1 MTSDA
6 LKTDPRFNQ
15 SALAAGVA
23 AAIGATAPG
32 MSFSAELEE
41 VVVTAR
47 QRAESSQDIPM
58 MVQTLS
64 GEDLQRQG
72 LTTLEDMSR
81 FVAGLNVQTTTPG
94 QNTIVF
100 RGVSDGGGFLVDP
113 TAAIYLDE
121 QPMSQTT
128 WAPDIYPVDIAR
140 VEALAG
146 PQSTLFGA
154 SSQSGAIRVITNKP
168 DPEAFSAN
176 IGSGMSATE
185 DGGVGYDIDATVN
198 IPLSDSVAIR
208 FAGFSARDAGF
219 IDNVLGTTVYD
230 DVFGTGLGGQRDN
243 SNLVAEDINDVDWMG
258 ARASIRWLVN
268 DNWTI
273 TASANY
279 QDLEADGF
287 NDYDPSV
294 GDLETVKFAPEYRT
308 DEWIQTSLVI
318 EGDLGFAQLVSATS
332 YYDREF
338 FYQHDTQSY
347 AAYFHYSFG
356 IYYGYAT
363 YDFGLDPV
371 GYLTNDQSNESFTQE
386 IRLSGSTDRLNWTL
400 GGFYQDSEE
409 FWDFY
414 TYIDDY
420 RNSPAFAA
428 WSYYYPG
435 IAPSDYWWNSF
446 QDTERTDMAVFGE
459 LDYEIWE
466 DRLTLLV
473 GGRWYEVDRDLSY
486 TVERPDGRVDQQL
499 PDRTAK
505 DDGFIPK
512 YGLEFQITED
522 IMVYGV
528 YSEGY
533 RVGGTNRGRG
543 VVVGDPLSGPTLPVD
558 YESDILENTEF
569 GFKSQFADG
578 RVLFNFVYYDMKWN
592 DMQIEVTDPSNSLGT
607 ISVTDANGDAL
618 YGNVP
623 FQIVVGNV
631 GDATVK
637 GFDMELKALLGENFE
652 IGGNFTDIQDAYVNA
667 AAFYEEPRAQ
677 GGQIASGLNPQ
688 SQLPLF
694 ADQSYSLYMQYS
706 GLNLMGGETSFRL
719 QHSYVGDSLNQLND
733 GFTSPRLTQGDYSVT
748 DFIVGWE
755 SDQWAA
761 RLYFNN
767 LSDERGITFEDS
779 TDFDQLW
786 GRNSSNVIRPRNIG
800 FNIRHNF

>member
-1 MTSDA
+1 
-6 LKTDPRFNQ
+6 
-15 SALAAGVA
+15 
-23 AAIGATAPG
+23 
-32 MSFSAELEE
+32 
-41 VVVTAR
+41 
-47 QRAESSQDIPM
+47 
-58 MVQTLS
+58 
-64 GEDLQRQG
+64 
-72 LTTLEDMSR
+72 
-81 FVAGLNVQTTTPG
+81 
-94 QNTIVF
+94 
-100 RGVSDGGGFLVDP
+100 
-113 TAAIYLDE
+113 
-121 QPMSQTT
+121 
-128 WAPDIYPVDIAR
+128 
-140 VEALAG
+140 
-146 PQSTLFGA
+146 
-154 SSQSGAIRVITNKP
+154 
-168 DPEAFSAN
+168 
-176 IGSGMSATE
+176 
-185 DGGVGYDIDATVN
+185 
-198 IPLSDSVAIR
+198 
-208 FAGFSARDAGF
+208 
-219 IDNVLGTTVYD
+219 
-230 DVFGTGLGGQRDN
+230 
-243 SNLVAEDINDVDWMG
+243 
-258 ARASIRWLVN
+258 
-268 DNWTI
+268 
-273 TASANY
+273 
-279 QDLEADGF
+279 
-287 NDYDPSV
+287 
-294 GDLETVKFAPEYRT
+294 
-308 DEWIQTSLVI
+308 
-318 EGDLGFAQLVSATS
+318 
-332 YYDREF
+332 
-338 FYQHDTQSY
+338 
-347 AAYFHYSFG
+347 
-356 IYYGYAT
+356 
-363 YDFGLDPV
+363 
-371 GYLTNDQSNESFTQE
+371 
-386 IRLSGSTDRLNWTL
+386 
-400 GGFYQDSEE
+400 
-409 FWDFY
+409 
-414 TYIDDY
+414 
-420 RNSPAFAA
+420 
-428 WSYYYPG
+428 
-435 IAPSDYWWNSF
+435 
-446 QDTERTDMAVFGE
+446 
-459 LDYEIWE
+459 
-466 DRLTLLV
+466 
-473 GGRWYEVDRDLSY
+473 
-486 TVERPDGRVDQQL
+486 
-499 PDRTAK
+499 AK

-543 VVVGDPLSGPTLPVD
+543 VVAGDPLSGPTLPVD

-607 ISVTDANGDAL
+607 ISVTDGNGDAL